1 MNPTGSKVNG
11 GSQQNGFSARGALT
25 GDLTREKAAHQSPV
39 GPRDPHLNQ
48 LWQLGGARCRRAL
61 TCTGL
66 LIAPPAVAA
75 LNPQSPAGARERLPD
90 VTWRRLAAVLKPGWE
105 DGEVRRRPS
114 VHSKVFGSNSREAAA
129 ERFSTPL
136 PSPSIAPCRLPT
148 LQSSTKD
155 SLPSACFHFI
165 VAQME
170 TTMCLGVKKN
180 YEIFWPLSLP
190 PSVLFACLP
199 GPAPPPSGSPAFNPH
214 INSLLQISRAAGLV
228 GTKANISVPDHG
240 QSPLT
245 SPPTDHPPLPPC
257 PSSSQPLARST
268 PSQPFVTK

>member
-39 GPRDPHLNQ
+39 GPRDPHPNQ

-75 LNPQSPAGARERLPD
+75 LNPQSPAGARERLPH
-90 VTWRRLAAVLKPGWE
+90 VTWRHLAVVIKPGRE
-105 DGEVRRRPS
+105 DGREDGRECDGGLQSTQKSSGQTGEKRQL
-114 VHSKVFGSNSREAAA
+114 KVFPLLS
-129 ERFSTPL
+129 PL
-136 PSPSIAPCRLPT
+136 PPSPPAGCRHFSRA
-148 LQSSTKD
+148 QKI
-155 SLPSACFHFI
+155 PSACFHFI

-180 YEIFWPLSLP
+180 KL
-190 PSVLFACLP
+190 
-199 GPAPPPSGSPAFNPH
+199 
-214 INSLLQISRAAGLV
+214 
-228 GTKANISVPDHG
+228 
-240 QSPLT
+240 
-245 SPPTDHPPLPPC
+245 
-257 PSSSQPLARST
+257 
-268 PSQPFVTK
+268 